1 MKRLREQIA
10 RPKNID
16 DAAVAS
22 RNLFAE
28 LFPQEAQPAL
38 DNATRLIISPDGP
51 LWEVPFAALV
61 TNTKGAPAYL
71 GTEKAITY
79 PQSLTLFAQSPTHP
93 PHLTRSHATNELLVG
108 NPFLAHSTLS

>member
-51 LWEVPFAALV
+51 LWEVPFASLV

-79 PQSLTLFAQSPTHP
+79 AQPLTLFAQSRHDATQR
-93 PHLTRSHATNELLVG
+93 TSSHATTALGVVDPCVANR
-108 NPFLAHSTLS
+108 T